1 CRPLRGLWL
10 LCDRVSPG
18 LRPVLL
24 CCRPLRALDQLLV
37 HPKSAFRRAISFA
50 TSHGCISA
58 IEFHFD
64 CAPLSVSLAVGG
76 SIRQRVLMTQLFHNS
91 RECVTQSLPARSGYV
106 RAARFSSKVF

>member
-1 CRPLRGLWL
+1 ALQRLP
-10 LCDRVSPG
+10 PA
-18 LRPVLL
+18 P
-24 CCRPLRALDQLLV
+24 RAYAPCFMLPSAPRTGSTIGS
-37 HPKSAFRRAISFA
+37 PKSALRRAISFA

-64 CAPLSVSLAVGG
+64 CAPLSVALAVGG